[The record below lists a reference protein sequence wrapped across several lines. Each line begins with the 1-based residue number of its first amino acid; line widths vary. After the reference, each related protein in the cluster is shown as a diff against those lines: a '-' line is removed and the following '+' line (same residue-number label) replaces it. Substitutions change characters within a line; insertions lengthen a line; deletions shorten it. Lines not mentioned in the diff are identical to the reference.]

1 LGHLSD
7 SGLTRMVNSNA
18 VDGMLMTS
26 KKPSGDCEDCLLG
39 KAAHALFS
47 RSPVETKLLE
57 RVYMDLWG
65 PACVESNSGKRYA
78 CHIKDGHS

>member
-7 SGLTRMVNSNA
+7 SGLTKMANSDAVNGL
-18 VDGMLMTS
+18 VMTS

-39 KAAHALFS
+39 KAARAPFTN
-47 RSPVETKLLE
+47 SPVESAPLE

-65 PACVESNSGKRYA
+65 PARVASNGGKRYA